1 MAPDTDFPLQHFLD
15 AQERDYPRALEEIR
29 NGEKQSHWIWYIFP
43 QLAGLGRSEMA
54 QRYALRS
61 LEHARRYHAHPVLGA
76 RLRAISTA
84 LLAHE
89 GADIATI
96 LPYPDDLKL
105 QSSMTL
111 FAIATDEKDSVFLE
125 VLDAFYRG
133 DQDLQTRRLLGLA

>member
-1 MAPDTDFPLQHFLD
+1 MTPDTEFPLQHFLD

-54 QRYALRS
+54 QRYALRN

-76 RLRAISTA
+76 RLREISAA
-84 LLAHE
+84 LLPHE
-89 GADIATI
+89 GTDIATI

-111 FAIATDEKDSVFLE
+111 FAIATDEEDSVFLE